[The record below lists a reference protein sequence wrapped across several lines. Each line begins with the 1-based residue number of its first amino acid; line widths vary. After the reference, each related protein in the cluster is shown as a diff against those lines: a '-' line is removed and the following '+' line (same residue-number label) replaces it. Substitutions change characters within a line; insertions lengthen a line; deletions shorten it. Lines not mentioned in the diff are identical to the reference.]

1 MWWTKSSLTSRRPF
15 WATLRAACYT
25 KCLGGVR
32 LADGTLA
39 GSTLTMDQALRNLVA
54 IGLPLEEASARV
66 SRHAADYLRLADRG
80 RLAVGAWA
88 DLVLLDARTLQLQ
101 QVCIEGEAI
110 AVAD

>member
-1 MWWTKSSLTSRRPF
+1 MPGAAWRSDAVQIADDPALRGNRVLRLTTR
-15 WATLRAACYT
+15 T
-25 KCLGGVR
+25 
-32 LADGTLA
+32 DGTLA